1 MARTLFD
8 EVNNDS
14 PSGLYHALFKYSRE
28 EGIPT
33 ALIRQKITHNP
44 SSIFRLPTITQ
55 YGCES
60 SFKA

>member
-1 MARTLFD
+1 MPF
-8 EVNNDS
+8 
-14 PSGLYHALFKYSRE
+14 YKYSRE